1 MRISFYTIDDFRL
14 GHDPKGVTGW
24 RLSQFLNWR
33 DALEHYHSLPNDRVK
48 EFGLSNGVQVLQLVR
63 CLPLFPTDRTGYD
76 VLLTDSIVQPLWRN
90 ETQAL
95 EVAQAAA
102 EHLDVRYCLDGG
114 QIIPAPKPLSERCKT
129 SCEQNIAP
137 VIKQIYAAGVG
148 WLMPEDLRRRYR
160 NAGPDLSLPSGSQV
174 PGGYRDPRWR
184 VRTQEITPWAYKRL
198 EWRAK
203 QAPARIQ
210 SKGEVLS

>member
-1 MRISFYTIDDFRL
+1 MRISFYTIDDLRL

-102 EHLDVRYCLDGG
+102 EHLDVRY
-114 QIIPAPKPLSERCKT
+114 
-129 SCEQNIAP
+129 
-137 VIKQIYAAGVG
+137 
-148 WLMPEDLRRRYR
+148 R
-160 NAGPDLSLPSGSQV
+160 NAGRTYHYPLVLKYLVDTVTQDGGS
-174 PGGYRDPRWR
+174 
-184 VRTQEITPWAYKRL
+184 RTQEITPWAYKRL

-203 QAPARIQ
+203 QGACQNTI
-210 SKGEVLS
+210 

>member
-114 QIIPAPKPLSERCKT
+114 LQRTAGRSPPHPSRFRSAVKP
-129 SCEQNIAP
+129 P
-137 VIKQIYAAGVG
+137 VNRIS
-148 WLMPEDLRRRYR
+148 LR
-160 NAGPDLSLPSGSQV
+160 
-174 PGGYRDPRWR
+174 
-184 VRTQEITPWAYKRL
+184 
-198 EWRAK
+198 
-203 QAPARIQ
+203 
-210 SKGEVLS
+210 

>member
-1 MRISFYTIDDFRL
+1 MRISFYTIDDLRL
-14 GHDPKGVTGW
+14 GHEPKGVTGW
-24 RLSQFLNWR
+24 RLSQFLSWR
-33 DALEHYHSLPNDRVK
+33 DALEHYYSLPNDRVK

-102 EHLDVRYCLDGG
+102 ELLDVRYCLDGG

-137 VIKQIYAAGVG
+137 VIKQIYAAGV
-148 WLMPEDLRRRYR
+148 
-160 NAGPDLSLPSGSQV
+160 AGLCQ
-174 PGGYRDPRWR
+174 
-184 VRTQEITPWAYKRL
+184 
-198 EWRAK
+198 
-203 QAPARIQ
+203 RI
-210 SKGEVLS
+210 